1 MDRKKRA
8 FIEPPRLTQFSIHG
22 MAEDFRRR
30 FVEPPDLIPV
40 PIIEIVETKIRIEP
54 YPIRGLIDVDID
66 GFLTSDLKNI
76 CIDLDIYQNPRNE
89 SRLRFTY
96 AHEIGHWMMHKKEIQ
111 ACAFRNPEDWIHF
124 REDFLEDDLNWFEH
138 HAYEFA
144 GRLLVPRESLI
155 NEIDA
160 LGDKIR
166 RFRTMAKGDEEGL
179 IDAVSRV
186 ICRKYKVSH
195 AVIAKRIRNERIKI

>member
-1 MDRKKRA
+1 
-8 FIEPPRLTQFSIHG
+8 
-22 MAEDFRRR
+22 
-30 FVEPPDLIPV
+30 
-40 PIIEIVETKIRIEP
+40 VETKIRIEP